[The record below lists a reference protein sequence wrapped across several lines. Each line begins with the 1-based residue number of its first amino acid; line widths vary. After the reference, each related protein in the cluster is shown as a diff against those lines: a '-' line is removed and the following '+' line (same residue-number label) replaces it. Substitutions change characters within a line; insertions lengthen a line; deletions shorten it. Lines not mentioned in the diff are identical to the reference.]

1 MNALPFELV
10 DDRERRIAEDPE
22 FLVGVEHGQPRPG
35 HPEGAVKWHI
45 ADVLADIERWYAGTP
60 QYRAL
65 RLIALVHDT
74 FKYQVDLSQPKSGA
88 NHHGAYARR
97 FAERYIHEAPILDV
111 IELHDE
117 AYNAF
122 QHGHRR
128 GDWAKAEQRAK
139 RLIERLGPALELYRP
154 FYRCDNETGD
164 KSQECRAWF
173 EALVERVTDTART
186 D

>member
-1 MNALPFELV
+1 MNALPFELI

-22 FLVGVEHGQPRPG
+22 FLAGVEFGHPRPG

-45 ADVLADIERWYAGTP
+45 ADVLDNVERWYAGVP

-74 FKYQVDLSQPKSGA
+74 FKYEVDSSQPKSGP

-97 FAERYIHEAPILDV
+97 FAERYIDDTQILDV

-122 QHGHRR
+122 QQGRR
-128 GDWAKAEQRAK
+128 RSDWEKGERRAR
-139 RLIERLGPALELYRP
+139 RLIERLGPALELYRA

-164 KSQECRAWF
+164 KSPECRAWF
-173 EALVERVTDTART
+173 EALVARNAET
-186 D
+186 MRTT